1 MNRTPR
7 RNHLW
12 LLLLIAAPAA
22 VEVWSGWIGLGA
34 LCGFGEIHPLPG
46 IWGSLQIN
54 TDITLPV
61 GMEAYAGY
69 GLYAWLASNAGE
81 KVRTFARRSAIGA
94 LILSCVGQVAYHLL
108 AAGHLRRAPSPVV
121 VLVACLPVV
130 VLAFAA
136 ALTHL
141 MHADAR
147 VRERAAAEAAERVA
161 AKAAAKSGNAVTR
174 PAVTL
179 PAETPAA
186 KEAAPVTPPVSR
198 PVTPET
204 EPAAA
209 VTGEGARKRADGEWL
224 AEVRK
229 LHAAQGD
236 TLSVR
241 KLMPQLKL
249 LGGGSGIAV
258 AKATE
263 MLRQV
268 KAEAGAG
275 DDADDD
281 AEAVV

>member
-1 MNRTPR
+1 MNSERH

-46 IWGSLQIN
+46 IWDSLRIN
-54 TDITLPV
+54 TDITLPI

-81 KVRTFARRSAIGA
+81 SVRTFARRSAIGA

-108 AAGHLRRAPSPVV
+108 AAGHYVHAPSPVV
-121 VLVACLPVV
+121 VLVACLPVA

-147 VRERAAAEAAERVA
+147 ARERAVTEAAERAAAR
-161 AKAAAKSGNAVTR
+161 AAAKTGNATQR
-174 PAVTL
+174 PPAAPPA
-179 PAETPAA
+179 PAEAVPGTPAP
-186 KEAAPVTPPVSR
+186 AAP
-198 PVTPET
+198 ET
-204 EPAAA
+204 DTAAA
-209 VTGEGARKRADGEWL
+209 VTEDAPRKRTDEEWL

-229 LHAAQGD
+229 LYASQGD
-236 TLSVR
+236 DLSVR

-249 LGGGSGIAV
+249 LGGGSGIAI

-263 MLRQV
+263 MLRRV
-268 KAEAGAG
+268 KAESGPVEAAE
-275 DDADDD
+275 
-281 AEAVV
+281 EAV